1 MKMMMA
7 IIQRRRRTRTFWTRR
22 TSPKAPFPITF
33 SGSKSS
39 APSLARFSLGA
50 RFFIYLFYFYFYFL
64 LFSLGARFGQRGH
77 LLFLQVVTGCYWFF
91 HLFNIAYIYTLLW
104 FHRRYLRYSLYLY
117 LYCICIYTLLWF
129 HRRYLRYSVSLV
141 ACCRR
146 RSIFA
151 SSVREGSDLGSDFVF
166 FVFDVFVFFVF

>member
-1 MKMMMA
+1 M
-7 IIQRRRRTRTFWTRR
+7 I
-22 TSPKAPFPITF
+22 
-33 SGSKSS
+33 
-39 APSLARFSLGA
+39 
-50 RFFIYLFYFYFYFL
+50 
-64 LFSLGARFGQRGH
+64 
-77 LLFLQVVTGCYWFF
+77 
-91 HLFNIAYIYTLLW
+91 
-104 FHRRYLRYSLYLY
+104 HRRYLRYSLYLYCICIYTLLWFHKRHLGYSLY

-166 FVFDVFVFFVF
+166 FVFDVFFLTIWTTSHPLNDCSSVELRILPVSQAVVFFVFNVFFHNLNRTPCLEWFQSHLKDSSSFSSRWFLNRCWEPKEL